1 MKYAIP
7 ILAVFLVLISCA
19 SQVQRTPDITVDR
32 DLPKYAAG
40 TAEAQLSVFSSMG
53 GLRKYDINVSYYPDD
68 DVICLEYK
76 MDFVNHY
83 LFLDRDGRDTFVNA
97 LEKYKVDYEQRSL
110 VNKKSKAIR
119 QAYGVTRSLLI
130 WEAFSLAGEGRS
142 HPVLQL
148 GYAFVKGSPYM
159 AINMPEAENVS
170 TITGDKTKTSTR
182 QIFYF
187 TRAQAD
193 ILVALFEPEYLLSLY
208 QGASRPASAGVAA
221 DVEAEY

>member
-7 ILAVFLVLISCA
+7 ILAVFLLLGSCA
-19 SQVQRTPDITVDR
+19 SQVQRVEDITVDR
-32 DLPKYAAG
+32 DSRKYAAG

-53 GLRKYDINVSYYPDD
+53 ALRKYDINVSYYPDD

-83 LFLDRDGRDTFVNA
+83 LFLDRNGRDAFANA
-97 LEKYKVDYEQRSL
+97 LEKYKADYELRNL
-110 VNKKSKAIR
+110 VNKRSKATR
-119 QAYGVTRSLLI
+119 QAYGVMRSLLI
-130 WEAFSLAGEGRS
+130 WEAFSFAGEGRS

-170 TITGDKTKTSTR
+170 TITGDKTTTSTR

-193 ILVALFEPEYLLSLY
+193 ILAALFEPEYLLSLY
-208 QGASRPASAGVAA
+208 QGASRPASTDVAEEA
-221 DVEAEY
+221 EAEY

>member
-7 ILAVFLVLISCA
+7 ILTLLLLISCA
-19 SQVQRTPDITVDR
+19 SQVPRIPDITVDR
-32 DLPKYAAG
+32 DSRKYTAG
-40 TAEAQLSVFSSMG
+40 TAEAQLSMFSSIG
-53 GLRKYDINVSYYPDD
+53 GLRKYDLNVSYYPDD
-68 DVICLEYK
+68 DVVCLEYK
-76 MDFVNHY
+76 MDYVNHY
-83 LFLDRDGRDTFVNA
+83 LFLDRDGRDAFVNA
-97 LEKYKVDYEQRSL
+97 LDKYKADYELRSL
-110 VNKKSKAIR
+110 VNKKSKATR

-130 WEAFSLAGEGRS
+130 WEAFSFAGEGRS

-170 TITGDKTKTSTR
+170 TITGDKTKTSMK

-193 ILVALFEPEYLLSLY
+193 ILAALFEPEYLLSLY
-208 QGASRPASAGVAA
+208 QGASKPASTGGATA
-221 DVEAEY
+221 EAEEY

>member
-7 ILAVFLVLISCA
+7 ILTLLLLISCA
-19 SQVQRTPDITVDR
+19 SQQERPKDITVDR

-68 DVICLEYK
+68 DVVCLEYK

-83 LFLDRDGRDTFVNA
+83 LFLDRDGRDAFANA
-97 LEKYKVDYEQRSL
+97 LDKYKADYEQRNL
-110 VNKKSKAIR
+110 VNKRSKATR
-119 QAYGVTRSLLI
+119 QAYGVMRSLLI
-130 WEAFSLAGEGRS
+130 WEAFSFAGEGRS

-159 AINMPEAENVS
+159 AIIMPETENVS
-170 TITGDKTKTSTR
+170 KITGDKTKTSTK

-193 ILVALFEPEYLLSLY
+193 ILAALFEPEYLLSLY
-208 QGASRPASAGVAA
+208 QGASRPASAGVAEEA
-221 DVEAEY
+221 EAEY

>member
-7 ILAVFLVLISCA
+7 ILTLLLLISCA
-19 SQVQRTPDITVDR
+19 SQVPRIPDITVDR

-83 LFLDRDGRDTFVNA
+83 LFLDRDGRDAFVNA
-97 LEKYKVDYEQRSL
+97 LDKYKADYELRSL
-110 VNKKSKAIR
+110 VNKKSKATR

-130 WEAFSLAGEGRS
+130 WEAFSFAGEGRS

-170 TITGDKTKTSTR
+170 TITGDKTKTSMK

-208 QGASRPASAGVAA
+208 QGASKPASTGGAA
-221 DVEAEY
+221 AEAEEY